1 MGKKYTQASLFCL
14 MEEIPVNIVDIWYKT
29 AQNKFY
35 WTSILQTAN
44 QFPEP

>member
-1 MGKKYTQASLFCL
+1 
-14 MEEIPVNIVDIWYKT
+14 MEEIPVNIVDIYKT

-35 WTSILQTAN
+35 WTSILQSAN